1 MLHDRPIWNIF
12 LHILENV
19 NKYIFLKMLI
29 TTLCYFISEREVHW
43 FYCPLIIVKNA
54 IVSLEGS
61 ATAVNMTDNI
71 YFLLYTC
78 SFLRANNKKRRF
90 SFVLPPFLVKRQVS
104 KRKHSSNVPPTEDRA
119 YETGHLVIQVLPFR
133 YSWAFDK
140 NLIYMFQPNL
150 SCAHRRR
157 STRLWHG

>member
-12 LHILENV
+12 VHILENV

-29 TTLCYFISEREVHW
+29 TTLRYFISEREVHW

-61 ATAVNMTDNI
+61 ATAVNMTDKI

-119 YETGHLVIQVLPFR
+119 YETGHLVIRVYFPFVIPEPLIKTSFTCSSRISAVLIE
-133 YSWAFDK
+133 DEV
-140 NLIYMFQPNL
+140 
-150 SCAHRRR
+150 
-157 STRLWHG
+157 